1 MPENF
6 TCFFKK
12 VFSVIISVFL
22 MTFILFIIG
31 CQKKE
36 ERSIQQSPVFT
47 DTTKKIINE
56 ITDIKGKYTGTF
68 DRRASSLNIK
78 EQEGNKFKGSITIN
92 YREVINQQVV
102 GEFDPQT
109 LAFAMT
115 DQLHSRFQGKY
126 KGKFSDDKTRMT
138 GTFTMNLDGNQFSF
152 NFTKK

>member
-47 DTTKKIINE
+47 DTTKKIVNE
-56 ITDIKGKYTGTF
+56 ITDIKGKYSGTF

-109 LAFAMT
+109 LTFAMT
-115 DQLHSRFQGKY
+115 DQ
-126 KGKFSDDKTRMT
+126 
-138 GTFTMNLDGNQFSF
+138 
-152 NFTKK
+152 

>member
-1 MPENF
+1 MPESF
-6 TCFFKK
+6 AYSFKK
-12 VFSVIISVFL
+12 MFSVIISVFL

-31 CQKKE
+31 CQKE

-47 DTTKKIINE
+47 DTTKKIVNE

-92 YREVINQQVV
+92 YREVINQQVA

-109 LAFAMT
+109 LTFAMT
-115 DQLHSRFQGKY
+115 
-126 KGKFSDDKTRMT
+126 
-138 GTFTMNLDGNQFSF
+138 
-152 NFTKK
+152 